1 MTSNYPLIIN
11 RVPLQTIFL
20 SNYIL
25 PGLIPIQ
32 LLGVPT
38 LVWLCVIEQYL
49 IGKRF
54 N

>member
-1 MTSNYPLIIN
+1 MTSNYHLIIN

-32 LLGVPT
+32 LLVVPT
-38 LVWLCVIEQYL
+38 LVWLCVIE
-49 IGKRF
+49 
-54 N
+54 